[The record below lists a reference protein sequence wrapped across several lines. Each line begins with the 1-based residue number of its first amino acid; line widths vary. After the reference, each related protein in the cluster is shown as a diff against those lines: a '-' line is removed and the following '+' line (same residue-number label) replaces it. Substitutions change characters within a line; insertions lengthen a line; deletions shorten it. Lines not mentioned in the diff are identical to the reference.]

1 MKRHVRSLIM
11 ELSLHSGAEYEVFL
25 LTHVKDNETTLYG
38 PDEGE
43 NVQKL
48 KERYI
53 PREFWGITIFFNE
66 QTLESW
72 YPMVDEHKYG
82 P

>member
-1 MKRHVRSLIM
+1 M